1 MYGTPKDIGIDQGT
15 HITGL
20 EVQERAAGNDLHW
33 CFHHPYSP
41 NAARLPQRMSG
52 VTSAT
57 SETGTPLST
66 CGHTPGVMVPVQGT
80 LPLGLPIRT
89 KLAFVQAT
97 GSNPRR
103 TYYKP
108 ALGLACESLV
118 VWVCHF
124 MGNRTDRDLSVN
136 CSTKDQ

>member
-33 CFHHPYSP
+33 CFHHPYGP

-57 SETGTPLST
+57 SEMGTPLST
-66 CGHTPGVMVPVQGT
+66 CGHTPGAMVPV
-80 LPLGLPIRT
+80 PMP
-89 KLAFVQAT
+89 
-97 GSNPRR
+97 
-103 TYYKP
+103 
-108 ALGLACESLV
+108 CESKGYLKV
-118 VWVCHF
+118 TPFKFKAHCH
-124 MGNRTDRDLSVN
+124 
-136 CSTKDQ
+136 